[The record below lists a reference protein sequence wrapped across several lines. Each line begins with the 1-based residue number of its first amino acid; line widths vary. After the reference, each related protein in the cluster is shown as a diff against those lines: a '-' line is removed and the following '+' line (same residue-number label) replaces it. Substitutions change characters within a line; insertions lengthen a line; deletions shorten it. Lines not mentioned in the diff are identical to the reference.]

1 MDPSRIIICKCENV
15 TLKELIEAIDNG
27 LTDLE
32 TLKRFLRIG
41 MGPCQGLYCIPLIAR
56 ELMIRTGKSFDEIF
70 LPVNRPP
77 INPVQFKY
85 FIKINRVVD
94 K

>member
-1 MDPSRIIICKCENV
+1 MDPSRVIICKCENV